1 MDTIMQSTLQPPK
14 WRSHHR
20 AAIRRWES
28 ESQVEEGG
36 ETRGDHQGRVHRRH
50 QNHFQITKSIT
61 TPKML
66 IRGWCCRL
74 LSLLTVQPVI
84 LAGIKVGLKM
94 LLANVNLANTRALH
108 ATPRAHVFGRI
119 NFGDSVKNTIC

>member
-50 QNHFQITKSIT
+50 QNHF
-61 TPKML
+61 
-66 IRGWCCRL
+66 
-74 LSLLTVQPVI
+74 
-84 LAGIKVGLKM
+84 
-94 LLANVNLANTRALH
+94 
-108 ATPRAHVFGRI
+108 
-119 NFGDSVKNTIC
+119 

>member
-1 MDTIMQSTLQPPK
+1 MDTIMQSTLQPPE

-50 QNHFQITKSIT
+50 QNHFQITKKHNHTQDAHKKLVLQVAFIT
-61 TPKML
+61 YR
-66 IRGWCCRL
+66 I
-74 LSLLTVQPVI
+74 
-84 LAGIKVGLKM
+84 AGY
-94 LLANVNLANTRALH
+94 
-108 ATPRAHVFGRI
+108 FG
-119 NFGDSVKNTIC
+119 GH